1 MNSILGS
8 PAEGS
13 MYFHRPQLDLEF
25 YRLLDI
31 HKNLSIVA
39 ARRVGKT
46 SFMLHITKNSS
57 KNFRAIYTIT
67 ESVNVSNAFFKKI
80 YTSIY
85 EYLEKNKK
93 AKEYLKIKSKT
104 LLVKK
109 ISLSVTG
116 GFSIDFDRIDIDFYN
131 EMIEL
136 VRDVKLEDQSIILF
150 IDEFAQT
157 VENIIKD
164 QGIEEAATFLHQCR
178 EIRAHVN
185 REHRIHFVYAGSI
198 GLENLVSSI
207 NESRTINDI
216 GSFIIPALSS
226 LEAKHLNQQ
235 ILDGD
240 PLKFGDQVEDYML
253 DKLGYLIP
261 HYIHL
266 ILSEIDV
273 LRQKQKFETI
283 NREHIDQAFLNAL
296 QHRNYFDHWFTR
308 LRSNLSGNK
317 FSFAKDILELAAREK
332 SINIYQIGDL
342 ADKHKLEFPKEILNI
357 LIHDGYISKT
367 DGMYTFTSPLL
378 RDWWLENIVL

>member
-1 MNSILGS
+1 MNLILGS

-13 MYFHRPQLDLEF
+13 MYFHRPQLDFEF
-25 YRLLDI
+25 HRLLDI

-57 KNFRAIYTIT
+57 KNFKAIYAIT
-67 ESVNVSNAFFKKI
+67 ESVNDSNAFFKKI

-116 GFSIDFDRIDIDFYN
+116 GFSIDFDRVDIDFYN

-136 VRDVKLEDQSIILF
+136 VRDIKLEDHAIIMF

-157 VENIIKD
+157 VENLIKD
-164 QGIEEAATFLHQCR
+164 QGKEEAAKFLHQCR

-185 REHRIHFVYAGSI
+185 RENRIHFVYAGSI

-207 NESRTINDI
+207 NESRAINDI
-216 GSFIIPALSS
+216 GSFIIPALSKT
-226 LEAKHLNQQ
+226 EARQLIQQ
-235 ILDGD
+235 ILNGD
-240 PLKFGDQVEDYML
+240 QLKFEEQEEDYML
-253 DKLGYLIP
+253 EKLGYLIP
-261 HYIHL
+261 HYIQL
-266 ILSEIDV
+266 IMSEIDV
-273 LRQKQKFETI
+273 QYQKQNFTTI
-283 NREHIDQAFLNAL
+283 SRNHIDQAFLNAL

-317 FSFAKDILELAAREK
+317 FSFAKDILELAAREM

-342 ADKHKLEFPKEILNI
+342 AEKHKLEFPKEILNI
-357 LIHDGYISKT
+357 LVHDGYISKT
-367 DGMYTFTSPLL
+367 DGAYTFTSPLL